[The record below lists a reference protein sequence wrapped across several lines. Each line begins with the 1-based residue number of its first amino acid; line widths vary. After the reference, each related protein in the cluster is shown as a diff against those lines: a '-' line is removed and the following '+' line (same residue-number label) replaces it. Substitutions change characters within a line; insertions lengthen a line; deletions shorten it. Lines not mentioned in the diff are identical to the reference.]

1 MRIMMGSLLAGATEA
16 CGTAIIIDVYRAF
29 TTAAVALSRGAD
41 KIILVAEIEEALK
54 LRERGLGELCIG
66 EVGGMR
72 PDGFDLGNSP
82 YEMSRA
88 DVKGMT
94 LIQSTRA
101 GTVGVSTARG
111 ADKIYAGSLVVAGA
125 TANAVLRHKPD
136 VVSIV
141 AMGSEGVERTDEDE
155 QCALYMRNLVQG
167 RGPDKE
173 AVKSLILVGAESQK
187 YGDPARPHF
196 HPRDKEMALRIDHFP
211 FAIRVN
217 REDGLM
223 IARPE
228 PV

>member
-1 MRIMMGSLLAGATEA
+1 MGSLLAGAMEA
-16 CGTAIIIDVYRAF
+16 RGTAIIIDVYRAF
-29 TTAAVALSRGAD
+29 TTAGVAFSRGAD
-41 KIILVAEIEEALK
+41 KIILVAEIEEALE
-54 LRERGLGELCIG
+54 LRKRRLGELCIG

-88 DVKGMT
+88 DVKGKT

-101 GTVGVSTARG
+101 GTVGVSNAGG
-111 ADKIYAGSLVVAGA
+111 ADRIYAGSLVVARA
-125 TANAVLRHKPD
+125 TVNAVLRHKPD
-136 VVSIV
+136 IVSIV

-155 QCALYMRNLVQG
+155 QCALYMRNLLQG
-167 RGPDKE
+167 RDPDKE

-196 HPRDKEMALRIDHFP
+196 HPRDKEMALRTDHFT
-211 FAIRVN
+211 FAIRVD